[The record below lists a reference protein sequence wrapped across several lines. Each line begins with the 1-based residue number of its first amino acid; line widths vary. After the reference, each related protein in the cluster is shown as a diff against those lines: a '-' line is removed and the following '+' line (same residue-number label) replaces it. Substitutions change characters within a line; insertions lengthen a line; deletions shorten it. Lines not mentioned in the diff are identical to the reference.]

1 MKHCD
6 SCGAWMPDEAV
17 FCTYCGSPLVFRP
30 PGQPSQEL
38 YRCYYHPDR
47 FAAYKC
53 SICGKM
59 ICKSCRYQYIDRDV
73 CKVCYIKEVI
83 PTMVMDKVRW
93 TVKEPKE

>member
-1 MKHCD
+1 MKLCD
-6 SCGAWMPDEAV
+6 SCGAWMPDEALYCV
-17 FCTYCGSPLVFRP
+17 YCGSPLTVKAP
-30 PGQPSQEL
+30 TQPVKEL

-59 ICKSCRYQYIDRDV
+59 ICKSCRQQYSGKDV

-83 PTMVMDKVRW
+83 PTMVMDRVQWITRD
-93 TVKEPKE
+93 T